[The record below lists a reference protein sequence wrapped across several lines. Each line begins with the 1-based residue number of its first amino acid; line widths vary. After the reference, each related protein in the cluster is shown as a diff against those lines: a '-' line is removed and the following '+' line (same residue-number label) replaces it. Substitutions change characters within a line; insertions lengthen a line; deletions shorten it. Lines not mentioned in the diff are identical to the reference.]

1 MRKKKVFI
9 FSNGRRERKKTIS
22 LVECVV
28 YPFFVVEILTLIY
41 VAKRVIEQPRFE
53 RPSKEIT
60 SFFFFYLTLL
70 AFFRKS
76 WFFLVFVSTRPKVLF
91 PKKKN
96 GSLVLMYL
104 TRL

>member
-1 MRKKKVFI
+1 MVDEREKKQFHLLNALCI
-9 FSNGRRERKKTIS
+9 
-22 LVECVV
+22 L
-28 YPFFVVEILTLIY
+28 FFVVEILTLIY

>member
-1 MRKKKVFI
+1 MRKKSIHF
-9 FSNGRRERKKTIS
+9 FEWSTREKKTIS

-60 SFFFFYLTLL
+60 SFFFYLTLL

-91 PKKKN
+91 PKKR
-96 GSLVLMYL
+96 MDP
-104 TRL
+104 